1 MNVVDLVDTNIEG
14 GAHGGKE
21 GGRGEAP
28 TYHPHK
34 DDVAP
39 LPSCVVDECFLHHCF
54 WLTLPA
60 STCSRYPRGTT
71 TTDRIPT

>member
-1 MNVVDLVDTNIEG
+1 
-14 GAHGGKE
+14 
-21 GGRGEAP
+21 
-28 TYHPHK
+28 
-34 DDVAP
+34 VAP